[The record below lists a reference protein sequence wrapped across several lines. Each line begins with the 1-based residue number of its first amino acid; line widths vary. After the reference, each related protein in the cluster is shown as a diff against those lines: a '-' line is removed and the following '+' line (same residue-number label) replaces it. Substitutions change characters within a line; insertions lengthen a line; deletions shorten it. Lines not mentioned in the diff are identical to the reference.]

1 MVKNISHSSQRMTD
15 MLTLVENE
23 QTKPQ
28 STLKPIILSGI
39 DQDGASL
46 KSFNLCEEFE
56 NKYLVIFFFPLGLQ
70 TDSEEVLSFSG
81 YLEEFLPLD
90 CNVVGVTS
98 ESPLAI
104 RRWIRKDF
112 SSGGIGKVVGF
123 PILSDK
129 DLSLS
134 MSLGVGRSS
143 GMPARSVFIV
153 DPNNR
158 VRYFVINRADSRKSV
173 PEILRLVKAVKT
185 SDETGRA
192 IPADWQPGDDLIPTP
207 YSQKVKY
214 YKIKYGPM
222 YGRNCSEEDSD
233 SSNYEESDEQYLTP
247 IKPDPK
253 EEDPKDRFAVSEETE
268 EKYKNP
274 LWCC

>member
-1 MVKNISHSSQRMTD
+1 MTD
-15 MLTLVENE
+15 MLTLVEND

-28 STLKPIILSGI
+28 STLKPIILIGI

-104 RRWIRKDF
+104 RRWIQKDF

-143 GMPARSVFIV
+143 GMPARSVFIA

-158 VRYFVINRADSRKSV
+158 VRYFVINRADSRKDV
-173 PEILRLVKAVKT
+173 PEILRLVKAIKT

-192 IPADWQPGDDLIPTP
+192 IPANWQPGDDLIPTP

-222 YGRNCSEEDSD
+222 YRRNNSGGDSD
-233 SSNYEESDEQYLTP
+233 CSSHEESDVQTP
-247 IKPDPK
+247 IKTDAKEQDPK
-253 EEDPKDRFAVSEETE
+253 VIFAV
-268 EKYKNP
+268 
-274 LWCC
+274 

>member
-1 MVKNISHSSQRMTD
+1 MKNSRTSIWSS
-15 MLTLVENE
+15 
-23 QTKPQ
+23 
-28 STLKPIILSGI
+28 
-39 DQDGASL
+39 
-46 KSFNLCEEFE
+46 
-56 NKYLVIFFFPLGLQ
+56 FFFTLGLQ

-104 RRWIRKDF
+104 RRWIQKDF

-134 MSLGVGRSS
+134 MSLGVGRSC

-222 YGRNCSEEDSD
+222 YRRNNSGGDSD
-233 SSNYEESDEQYLTP
+233 CSSHEEVMYRLQSKLMLKSR
-247 IKPDPK
+247 IPK
-253 EEDPKDRFAVSEETE
+253 LDLQCNEIE
-268 EKYKNP
+268 EKYKNH
-274 LWCC
+274 LWCCRYMSLMLFNPIAIAYLYQ